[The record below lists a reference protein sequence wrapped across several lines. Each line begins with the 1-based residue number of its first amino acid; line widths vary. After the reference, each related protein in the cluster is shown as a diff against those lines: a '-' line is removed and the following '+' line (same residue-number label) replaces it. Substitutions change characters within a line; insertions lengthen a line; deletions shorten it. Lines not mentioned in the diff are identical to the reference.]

1 MNTTAYMLALTTLAS
16 SSLAGVIA
24 GSTYDD
30 RSLFNAD
37 AGALNLED
45 FESED
50 LGGLMLPAAFDSGL
64 NAGLASG
71 AVSAFIEAGDP
82 DNYGFFNTT
91 DGGRKYLRF
100 GQQVIVPGAPDMPE
114 TGSFSASFSFAE
126 LNRAFGFDLS
136 GFQPAQAAD
145 GFNVTTLYK
154 GQVMADFFVPSDQA
168 LFSVE
173 FYGFIMDDAFDE
185 IRINIP
191 VLNSQEFSADYV
203 AFDDVA
209 WGAVPSPSALSIL
222 GLAGI
227 AATRRRR

>member
-1 MNTTAYMLALTTLAS
+1 MNSTAYLLTLTALSSTTLAGV
-16 SSLAGVIA
+16 AGVDH
-24 GSTYDD
+24 YDNRAD
-30 RSLFNAD
+30 FSAD

-64 NAGLASG
+64 SAGLASG
-71 AVSAFIEAGDP
+71 AVTASIEAGDP
-82 DNYGFFNTT
+82 DFYGFTNTT

-100 GQQVIVPGAPDMPE
+100 GHDIEVPGAPDMTE
-114 TGSFSASFSFAE
+114 TGSYSAALSFAG

-136 GFQPAQAAD
+136 GFQPDQAAN
-145 GFNVTTLYK
+145 GFNVTTLNN
-154 GQVMADFFVPSDQA
+154 GQVMSDFFVPSGNLFDQA
-168 LFSVE
+168 GF
-173 FYGFIMDDAFDE
+173 FGFIFDDAFNE

-191 VLNSQEFSADYV
+191 VLADQTADFV
-203 AFDDVA
+203 AFDDIA

-227 AATRRRR
+227 AASRRRR

>member
-1 MNTTAYMLALTTLAS
+1 MNSTAYLLTLTALSSTTLAGI
-16 SSLAGVIA
+16 AGVDL
-24 GSTYDD
+24 YDNRTD
-30 RSLFNAD
+30 FNTD

-64 NAGLASG
+64 NAEITSG
-71 AVSAFIEAGDP
+71 AVSASIEAGDP
-82 DNYGFFNTT
+82 DFYGFTNTT

-100 GQQVIVPGAPDMPE
+100 GQDNPVPGAPDMPE
-114 TGSFSASFSFAE
+114 TGSYSASFSFAG

-136 GFQPAQAAD
+136 GFQPESAAN
-145 GFNVTTLYK
+145 GFNVTTLND
-154 GQVMADFFVPSDQA
+154 GQIMADFFFPTEDQ
-168 LFSVE
+168 FGQVE
-173 FYGFIMDDAFDE
+173 FYGFIFDDAFDE

-191 VLNSQEFSADYV
+191 VLDSQDFTADYV